1 MRPDWRGRSRMASH
15 DEAKEL
21 PVSRNDGS
29 YSAKT
34 THSRDRPVFWD
45 GRNYSAHAVRRG
57 WAKILIFTALPE
69 ARARR
74 ANKCSLPALWEKHGV
89 VVRVRRGKGRF
100 PKIAGE
106 SIY

>member
-1 MRPDWRGRSRMASH
+1 MASH

-69 ARARR
+69 ARAQR
-74 ANKCSLPALWEKHGV
+74 ANKCSRRRSLEICPSHVEPSQQPRDFRKAPAKN
-89 VVRVRRGKGRF
+89 
-100 PKIAGE
+100 
-106 SIY
+106 IY